1 MAGRWYSL
9 TVIVV
14 ALLSTTHSAQIL
26 GIFPIPANSHNIVF
40 TALTRELARRGH
52 QVTVISSF
60 PEKTPIPNLRHIEV
74 KMDLAEH
81 CKCTLPAQN
90 IDFKSLN

>member
-9 TVIVV
+9 AVFVV
-14 ALLSTTHSAQIL
+14 ALLSATHSAQIL
-26 GIFPIPANSHNIVF
+26 GIFPIPAKSHNTVF

-60 PEKTPIPNLRHIEV
+60 PEKKPIPNLTDIEV
-74 KMDLAEH
+74 EMVLKDT
-81 CKCTLPAQN
+81 CKFTLSVEN
-90 IDFKSLN
+90 LYFE